1 MKNEYD
7 EASQDMYSPPDSSFP
22 KGVWSLRVPNKVK
35 NLMWRASKNSIPIE
49 LNLLRR
55 AIIVDPLCD
64 RCKSEAESPLHAL
77 WLCNELDLV
86 WTSSAKW
93 NF

>member
-1 MKNEYD
+1 MKNEHD
-7 EASQDMYSPPDSSFP
+7 EASQNMYSPQDLSF
-22 KGVWSLRVPNKVK
+22 GVWSLRVPNKVK
-35 NLMWRASKNSIPIE
+35 NLMWRACKNSIPIE

-55 AIIVDPLCD
+55 AIIVDHLCD

-77 WLCNELDLV
+77 WLCNELDQV